1 MLESALQKLQGTPW
15 QDRMLFLQE
24 NTDTYRL
31 VSVFLI
37 IGLYVISSVAIL
49 LICRKSF
56 KMSVC
61 ALCFVPIVNVILIP
75 WGIICR
81 VFSMIGSAVS
91 GKGSKPK
98 KVKSAKGSNDDLD
111 IFDMSED
118 GDIDLF

>member
-1 MLESALQKLQGTPW
+1 MLASALQKLQGTPW
-15 QDRMLFLQE
+15 QDKMLFLQE

-37 IGLYVISSVAIL
+37 IGLYVISSIAIL

-56 KMSVC
+56 KMGVC
-61 ALCFVPIVNVILIP
+61 ALCFVPVVNIILIP
-75 WGIICR
+75 WGIICKI
-81 VFSMIGSAVS
+81 FGMIGSVVS
-91 GKGSKPK
+91 ERGSKPK

-118 GDIDLF
+118 DDIDLF